1 MVAVMANRVPALG
14 VFLWLAAVVVAQAP
28 PGFKTYENKLAKLS
42 FYYPTIYK
50 EMPLPPTEQ
59 LLVAKFV
66 LSKTPREL
74 KKVDPRVVAA
84 AGLTVSIFLFEGASS
99 PVTGGGEAKADTGPS
114 TVREAMERR
123 SRVTS
128 WEQFQKRL
136 GWQLTPVKGKQE
148 TYRMTS
154 RRARRAM
161 SVSGRLVRKQVGDK
175 VFGVYAHTLE
185 PHAKKLDKIVDT
197 VGKSLSLRDLDGAA
211 DLAAKRIDRIYRT
224 SKLGAIAWRKQIRR
238 SLAKGW
244 QAVDTENYVI
254 VHHTKSKGL
263 IKRIARDIEAMRS
276 FYMNLFPPTGDVDKV
291 SVLRLCQTK
300 EEYHQYG
307 GPPNTG
313 GYWHPGN
320 EELVLFDYSY
330 TQKKMTAKQKKAMGG
345 RKLSSKDSM
354 LVLRHEAFHQY
365 IFYAIGEFSPHD
377 WFNEGY
383 GDYFSG
389 AVVHGNTG
397 RVAKIQPSP
406 WRIHRAKDMC
416 EFGKG
421 FLPLEKILKAERS
434 TFYNRSRVAD
444 YYAGAWS
451 FVYFLKESKEA
462 KAHPQW
468 SKMLDTYFH
477 AVKDCYLE
485 ELREFGERPNLANKQ
500 VAGFNARKAALKR
513 TLQGLDLPELEEV
526 WREWGVDLRDPWPS
540 LRKKRKK

>member
-1 MVAVMANRVPALG
+1 MAIRVSAL
-14 VFLWLAAVVVAQAP
+14 VLLFAATAVAQAP
-28 PGFKTYENKLAKLS
+28 PGFKTYENKLSELS
-42 FYYPTIYK
+42 FYYPTAYK

-66 LSKTPREL
+66 LVKTPREL
-74 KKVDPRVVAA
+74 KELDSRLLKA
-84 AGLTVSIFLFEGASS
+84 AGLTVSLFLFESGDA
-99 PVTGGGEAKADTGPS
+99 PVTGGGKDGKERGPS
-114 TVREAMERR
+114 TVREAMEQR

-128 WEQFQKRL
+128 WEEFQKRL
-136 GWQLTPVKGKQE
+136 RWQLSPVTGEKDTFE
-148 TYRMTS
+148 MTG
-154 RRARRAM
+154 RRLTQSTTM
-161 SVSGRLVRKQVGDK
+161 TGRLVRKQVGSK
-175 VFGVYAHTLE
+175 VFGVYAHTVE
-185 PHAKKLDKIVDT
+185 PHGKKLIRIVDT
-197 VGKSLSLRDLDGAA
+197 VAKSLDLRDVDGGA
-211 DLAAKRIDRIYRT
+211 DLASKRIDRIYRN
-224 SKLGAIAWRKQIRR
+224 SKYGAIEWRKKIRKA
-238 SLAKGW
+238 LAKGW
-244 QAVDTENYVI
+244 HAVDTDNYVI

-276 FYMNLFPPTGDVDKV
+276 FYMDLFPPTGNVDKV

-330 TQKKMTAKQKKAMGG
+330 TQKKLTAKQKKAMGG

-397 RVAKIQPSP
+397 RVAKVEPSP

-416 EFGKG
+416 EHGKG
-421 FLPLEKILKAERS
+421 FLSLDKILKAERS
-434 TFYNRSRVAD
+434 TFYNRSRIGD

-451 FVYFLKESKEA
+451 FVYFLKESKQA
-462 KAHPQW
+462 QAHSKW
-468 SKMLDTYFH
+468 SRMLQTYFD
-477 AVKDCYLE
+477 AVKDCYAE
-485 ELREFGERPNLANKQ
+485 AIKEFGDRPSLANKQ
-500 VAGFNARKAALKR
+500 VAGFNARKKALKR
-513 TLQGLDLPELEEV
+513 TLDGIDVPELEKV
-526 WREWGVDLRDPWPS
+526 WRRWVVDMRDPWPS
-540 LRKKRKK
+540 LRKKKSR